1 MTAAD
6 TKVLKPTPETV
17 HWGYFDPTLSPVLEI
32 ADGDRLD
39 VETLSYP
46 RGAQVPELLTP
57 ELQAIIEAVTDVGP
71 GPHLLTGP
79 VHVAGA
85 ERGDTLAID
94 IEAVEPLLGHAYN
107 RIQPGHMGFGLLPE
121 DFPEGR
127 LTVLELDRER
137 REVLVNDRVR
147 VPMRCFFGIMGVAP
161 EGQERWTSRI
171 PGPFGGN
178 LDVTDLTA
186 GSTLYLPVYHPG
198 ALFSVG
204 DGHATQG
211 DGEVNL
217 TAAEAS
223 LRGTLRLRV
232 RRDMPITTPHAE
244 TATHLITMGM
254 DEDLHLAAKTAGRA
268 MIDWVVRLHGLT
280 RTDAYVL
287 CSLAMDLRIS
297 QVVNG
302 RMGVHAML
310 AKSVFH

>member
-1 MTAAD
+1 VAD
-6 TKVLKPTPETV
+6 
-17 HWGYFDPTLSPVLEI
+17 I
-32 ADGDRLD
+32 
-39 VETLSYP
+39 
-46 RGAQVPELLTP
+46 
-57 ELQAIIEAVTDVGP
+57 GP

-79 VHVAGA
+79 VHVEGA
-85 ERGDTLAID
+85 MPGDTLAID

-107 RIQPGHMGFGLLPE
+107 RIQPGDKGVGLLPE

-127 LTVLELDRER
+127 VTVLTLDRDN
-137 REVLVNDRVR
+137 REVLLNERVR

-161 EGQERWTSRI
+161 CSSFLATDQRWTSRV

-178 LDVTDLTA
+178 LDVTELTA
-186 GSTLYLPVYHPG
+186 GATLYLPVFHAG

-223 LRGTLRLRV
+223 LRGTLRFRV
-232 RRDMPITTPHAE
+232 LKDMPIAAPQGE
-244 TATHLITMGM
+244 TATHLIAMGI
-254 DEDLHLAAKTAGRA
+254 DEDLHQAVKMATRSI
-268 MIDWVVRLHGLT
+268 IDWIVRLHGLS
-280 RTDAYVL
+280 RTDAYIL

>member
-1 MTAAD
+1 MR
-6 TKVLKPTPETV
+6 KVLKATPQTV
-17 HWGYFDPTLSPVLEI
+17 HWGYFSPALSPVLEV
-32 ADGDRLD
+32 ADGERLE

-46 RGAQVPELLTP
+46 RGEQFPELLTP
-57 ELQAIIEAVTDVGP
+57 ELEAIIASVTDIGP

-79 VHVAGA
+79 VHVEGA
-85 ERGDTLAID
+85 APGDTLAID

-107 RIQPGHMGFGLLPE
+107 RIQPGGMGFGLLPE

-127 LTVLELDRER
+127 LTVLELDRAR
-137 REVLVNDRVR
+137 REVLVSDRVR

-161 EGQERWTSRI
+161 DLDERWTSRI

-178 LDVTDLTA
+178 LDVTELTA
-186 GSTLYLPVYHPG
+186 GATLYLPVFHDG

-232 RRDMPITTPHAE
+232 VRDMPIAAPHAE

-254 DEDLHLAAKTAGRA
+254 DEDLHQAAKMAGRA
-268 MIDWVVRLHGLT
+268 MIAWVVRVHGLS
-280 RTDAYVL
+280 RTDAYIL